1 MIVNITNGELHQIE
15 FESIS
20 AMPGYRI
27 NEDISVTGAPAGLA
41 LVEYS
46 WYDARIIVDDP
57 LSTVS
62 IEVLGVEDTASTT
75 VSYNHVVIGTINYAN
90 RKVELKC
97 GGKKMRTDIVL
108 EADVPISMYYPVGP
122 GELSNVLAS
131 NATRGTIVLACYE
144 DVMKGRVIVVPA
156 RTTIII

>member
-1 MIVNITNGELHQIE
+1 MIINITNGELHQIE

-27 NEDISVTGAPAGLA
+27 NEDISVTGAPSGLA

-46 WYDARIIVDDP
+46 WYDARIVVDDP
-57 LSTVS
+57 LETIS
-62 IEVLGVEDTASTT
+62 IEVIGVEDTGSTT
-75 VSYNHVVIGTINYAN
+75 VSYNNSVIGTINYAN

-108 EADVPISMYYPVGP
+108 EASVPVFIYYPVKP
-122 GELSNVLAS
+122 DELSNALTGNVTGMVTLKS
-131 NATRGTIVLACYE
+131 YE
-144 DVMKGRVIVVPA
+144 KVMKGRVIVVPA
-156 RTTIII
+156 VTQIYI